1 MAQERDELLDHDY
14 DGIKEYDNPL
24 PGWWL
29 WLFYGTILFSLIY
42 LPYYLLGMGLSSA
55 EMYEQ
60 EMAMAR
66 QMHPQTAAM
75 APSPAA
81 PAGAMAPGMPMAG
94 HGAEHTDSGIA
105 DASLVGNA
113 EAIAAGRT
121 IFLTSC
127 MPCHG
132 DKGQGI
138 IGPNLTD
145 KYWLHGNRYNDI
157 VNTIVN
163 GVPDKG
169 MIAWKTA
176 LNPQKINQVAAYV
189 MSIRGTNPPNPKPP
203 QGQEYPE

>member
-1 MAQERDELLDHDY
+1 
-14 DGIKEYDNPL
+14 
-24 PGWWL
+24 
-29 WLFYGTILFSLIY
+29 
-42 LPYYLLGMGLSSA
+42 
-55 EMYEQ
+55 
-60 EMAMAR
+60 
-66 QMHPQTAAM
+66 
-75 APSPAA
+75 
-81 PAGAMAPGMPMAG
+81 
-94 HGAEHTDSGIA
+94 SGIA

-176 LNPQKINQVAAYV
+176 LNPQKINQVAAFV